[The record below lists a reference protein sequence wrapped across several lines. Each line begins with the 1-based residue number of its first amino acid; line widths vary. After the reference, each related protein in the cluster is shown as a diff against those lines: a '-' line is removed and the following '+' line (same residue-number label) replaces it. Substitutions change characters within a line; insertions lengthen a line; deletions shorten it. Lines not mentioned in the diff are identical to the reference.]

1 MAKIVLIN
9 PCPGV
14 AHGINEATLTPP
26 LGLAYLAA
34 VLEKNGHT
42 VRIIDAHIL
51 GSTADKITAYFDGRP
66 DLIGISANI
75 VTYRGA
81 IACATQCKK
90 VYRDTPIVFGGPYPS
105 SLASKILK
113 DNTAVDAVVMGE
125 GEYTVAEIA
134 DSLDKKNV
142 FEGIRGVMY
151 RFQGDYISN
160 KSRPLIDNL
169 DEIPFP
175 AYHLLP
181 DLATYR
187 TRSRARPVGY
197 IFSSR
202 GCPFQCSF
210 CNKNIFGARWRPH
223 SVDRVVND
231 ITRLVEEYGVRQI
244 DILDDNFT
252 FDKARTHD
260 ILDRLVERHY
270 QLSIN
275 LQNGVRIDRM
285 DEELLR
291 KMKQAGVFKIG
302 FGIETANVGIQREI
316 KKRVDLDKARNLV
329 STARSL
335 GIVTIGFFIMG
346 LPGDNAKSMKETIDY
361 IIRLDPHMVNTTVCV
376 PFPGTELF
384 ETVKREGV
392 FLEDVEHGID
402 TGFFGD
408 RVFFTVGSMKREEIL
423 SYFRKAYRRF
433 YMRPSKVLDVARTI
447 KSFEELKWL
456 LNVSRDIV
464 FKRS

>member
-1 MAKIVLIN
+1 M
-9 PCPGV
+9 
-14 AHGINEATLTPP
+14 
-26 LGLAYLAA
+26 
-34 VLEKNGHT
+34 
-42 VRIIDAHIL
+42 
-51 GSTADKITAYFDGRP
+51 
-66 DLIGISANI
+66 
-75 VTYRGA
+75 
-81 IACATQCKK
+81 
-90 VYRDTPIVFGGPYPS
+90 FGGPYPS

-113 DNTAVDAVVMGE
+113 DNTAVDAVVIGE

-275 LQNGVRIDRM
+275 LQNGVRIDWM

-302 FGIETANVGIQREI
+302 FGIETANVGIQRGV

-335 GIVTIGFFIMG
+335 GIVTVGFFIMG

-361 IIRLDPHMVNTTVCV
+361 MIRLDPHMVNTTVCV

-402 TGFFGD
+402 TGFFGG

-456 LNVSRDIV
+456 LKASRDIV